1 MADRREQIVEAALEL
16 VESGGPGAASVRAVA
31 ERAGIGASTLRY
43 YFPTQSALMRAVA
56 ERAYS
61 REVPDLDIA
70 NSSRDPAERLTE
82 CMLQFLPHDDEST
95 RSLLGI
101 WVTQMSNAFGPEAD
115 DSSTRMLS
123 RLYEI
128 GLARIE
134 SWLHVLA
141 AEGHLAEVDIPDRA
155 SLLSAA
161 CDGLMPQFG
170 ATDLELTLD
179 AARRRLRWLCGAV
192 LDRTP

>member
-1 MADRREQIVEAALEL
+1 MCIRDR
-16 VESGGPGAASVRAVA
+16 
-31 ERAGIGASTLRY
+31 
-43 YFPTQSALMRAVA
+43 
-56 ERAYS
+56 
-61 REVPDLDIA
+61 
-70 NSSRDPAERLTE
+70 
-82 CMLQFLPHDDEST
+82 
-95 RSLLGI
+95 
-101 WVTQMSNAFGPEAD
+101 SNAFGPEAD
-115 DSSTRMLS
+115 DSSTRMFS

-128 GLARIE
+128 GLARVE

-179 AARRRLRWLCGAV
+179 VARRRLRWLCGAV
-192 LDRTP
+192 LDHTP